1 MGLIPMG
8 ALVLEDDGNYEVCQP
23 ISTVSGVGRDVA

>member
-1 MGLIPMG
+1 MG

-23 ISTVSGVGRDVA
+23 TFTVSGVGRDVA